1 MLGFLVST
9 VEDQVPPHLYS
20 FAQHGQV
27 LFSHNMFS
35 TYHFISLFCY
45 KYDFKPRSMV
55 WWRVRLVTGRA
66 SILPRFNIKKTFPK
80 IQFFHFV
87 HILVQVLLSVVNK
100 VDVRARHKIHQ
111 SIYFNSEVVIVLLTI
126 FLIVIIS
133 SSTYIVVI

>member
-1 MLGFLVST
+1 M
-9 VEDQVPPHLYS
+9 VEGQTGHWKSVHL
-20 FAQHGQV
+20 AEVQHQ
-27 LFSHNMFS
+27 
-35 TYHFISLFCY
+35 
-45 KYDFKPRSMV
+45 
-55 WWRVRLVTGRA
+55 
-66 SILPRFNIKKTFPK
+66 KTFPK